1 MILVSIL
8 ILNYIFIFFKKMTF
22 TYFEQIFAFL
32 ELLINDSIIS
42 YVFNIVITLHFIY
55 RKLLQNLAKI
65 MFLNKIKNESYF
77 LNI

>member
-1 MILVSIL
+1 
-8 ILNYIFIFFKKMTF
+8 MTF